1 MSIEIHGKKYI
12 TVAERVKEIH
22 ADKKQFEITTEVISH
37 DPVVVRATV
46 TILDIVDTTIIK
58 RNFTGISAANPNKA
72 IEKMSP
78 YEVAETSAVGRA
90 LGFAGYGLVDD
101 IATADEMVKATAFDP
116 RAKSTPDDLDIA
128 DQIPFMDYKKP
139 VRDTKGHTYC
149 SSCGKVVN
157 PAEEKFSLKKYGK
170 VLCFNCQKD
179 IPAEEDN
186 DGLPERR
193 FR

>member
-1 MSIEIHGKKYI
+1 MSIKIHGKEYI

-46 TILDIVDTTIIK
+46 TIIDIVDTTIFK

-101 IATADEMVKATAFDP
+101 IATADEMVKSDAFDP
-116 RAKSTPDDLDIA
+116 RAKSTPDEMEINFDDLE
-128 DQIPFMDYKKP
+128 PTVKKDG
-139 VRDTKGHTYC
+139 VSYC
-149 SSCGKVVN
+149 KICGKHTSKAVTDFSTK
-157 PAEEKFSLKKYGK
+157 KFGYP
-170 VLCFNCQKD
+170 LCMDCQKKQGKAD
-179 IPAEEDN
+179 DMYEAELKNED
-186 DGLPERR
+186 
-193 FR
+193 